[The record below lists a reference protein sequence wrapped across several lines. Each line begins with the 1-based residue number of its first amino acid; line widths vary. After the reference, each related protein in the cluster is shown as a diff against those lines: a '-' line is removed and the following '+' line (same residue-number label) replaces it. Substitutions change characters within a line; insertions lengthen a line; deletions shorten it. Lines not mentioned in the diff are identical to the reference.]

1 MPAKR
6 QQMKE
11 CPDCRREKPER
22 QKERETERQQKD
34 NRKTTE
40 RQVEKSRKDREK
52 MHMTEEKYRD
62 GAEWRLYTGAV
73 SAAAFLMVTALTGA
87 FFIYTRSLAVLYM
100 GLAAISIAVGWGC
113 LILTGLRRHLD
124 QFMTATGELMDAV
137 MASGNTLYEDTAG
150 PASQQMGHLLR
161 NITDLEEDTLL
172 SRLGNRILRLY
183 EVVQNS
189 RSRVEEEKQ
198 RLQELVSDISH
209 QVKTPAANLKMLGNT
224 LLTHTMP
231 PQKQKEFLEA
241 MNGQVE
247 KLDFLMQALVRTSRL
262 ESGILAIRKQQ
273 ESLYETL
280 ASALGGILFTA
291 EAKDIHVE
299 VECPEHLI
307 VPHDHQ
313 WTAEAI
319 FNLLDNA
326 VKYTPSGGKI
336 HIKAEKQE
344 MYTRLEITDTGKGIP
359 ETNHAAIFQRFYRE
373 ENTADTQG
381 LGLGLYLTREIIT
394 RQGGYVKVTSAPNQ
408 GSTFSIYLL
417 NR

>member
-1 MPAKR
+1 
-6 QQMKE
+6 
-11 CPDCRREKPER
+11 
-22 QKERETERQQKD
+22 
-34 NRKTTE
+34 
-40 RQVEKSRKDREK
+40 
-52 MHMTEEKYRD
+52 
-62 GAEWRLYTGAV
+62 
-73 SAAAFLMVTALTGA
+73 
-87 FFIYTRSLAVLYM
+87 M

-137 MASGNTLYEDTAG
+137 MASGNALYEDTAG

-198 RLQELVSDISH
+198 RLQELVFRYL

-291 EAKDIHVE
+291 EAKDILWAVRY
-299 VECPEHLI
+299 CGK
-307 VPHDHQ
+307 
-313 WTAEAI
+313 AI
-319 FNLLDNA
+319 D
-326 VKYTPSGGKI
+326 
-336 HIKAEKQE
+336 
-344 MYTRLEITDTGKGIP
+344 
-359 ETNHAAIFQRFYRE
+359 
-373 ENTADTQG
+373 
-381 LGLGLYLTREIIT
+381 
-394 RQGGYVKVTSAPNQ
+394 SA
-408 GSTFSIYLL
+408 Y
-417 NR
+417 

>member
-1 MPAKR
+1 MA
-6 QQMKE
+6 E
-11 CPDCRREKPER
+11 
-22 QKERETERQQKD
+22 
-34 NRKTTE
+34 
-40 RQVEKSRKDREK
+40 V
-52 MHMTEEKYRD
+52 KYGD
-62 GAEWRLYTGAV
+62 GAKWRLYTGAV
-73 SAAAFLMVTALTGA
+73 SAAAFLMITALAGA
-87 FFIYTRSLAVLYM
+87 FFIYCRSVAVLYFS
-100 GLAAISIAVGWGC
+100 LAAIVVAAGWGG
-113 LILTGLRRHLD
+113 LILTGLRRHLS
-124 QFMTATGELMDAV
+124 QFMAAAGELMDAV

-150 PASQQMGHLLR
+150 PEAQQMDYFLR

-209 QVKTPAANLKMLGNT
+209 QVKTPASNLKMLGNT
-224 LLTHTMP
+224 LLTHTVP

-247 KLDFLMQALVRTSRL
+247 KLDFLMQALVKTSRL
-262 ESGILAIRKQQ
+262 ESGILAIRKRQ

-280 ASALGGILFTA
+280 ASALGGILFSA
-291 EAKDIHVE
+291 EEKNIRIE
-299 VECPEHLI
+299 VECPERLI

-326 VKYTPSGGKI
+326 VKYTPPGGRI

-359 ETNHAAIFQRFYRE
+359 ETKHAAIFRRFYRE
-373 ENTADTQG
+373 EMTANTEG

-394 RQGGYVKVTSAPNQ
+394 RQGGYVMVSSAPGQ
-408 GSTFSIYLL
+408 GAAFSIYLP

>member
-1 MPAKR
+1 MA
-6 QQMKE
+6 E
-11 CPDCRREKPER
+11 
-22 QKERETERQQKD
+22 
-34 NRKTTE
+34 
-40 RQVEKSRKDREK
+40 V
-52 MHMTEEKYRD
+52 KYGD
-62 GAEWRLYTGAV
+62 GAKWRLYTGAV
-73 SAAAFLMVTALTGA
+73 SAAAFLMITALAGA
-87 FFIYTRSLAVLYM
+87 FFIYCRSVAVLYFS
-100 GLAAISIAVGWGC
+100 LAAIVVAAGWGV
-113 LILTGLRRHLD
+113 LILTGLRRHLS
-124 QFMTATGELMDAV
+124 QFMAAAGELMDAV

-150 PASQQMGHLLR
+150 PEAQQMDYFLR

-209 QVKTPAANLKMLGNT
+209 QVKTPASNLKMLGNT
-224 LLTHTMP
+224 LLTHTVP

-247 KLDFLMQALVRTSRL
+247 KLDFLMQALVKTSRL
-262 ESGILAIRKQQ
+262 ESGILAIRKRQ

-280 ASALGGILFTA
+280 ASALGGILFSA
-291 EAKDIHVE
+291 EEKNIRIE
-299 VECPEHLI
+299 VECPERLI

-326 VKYTPSGGKI
+326 VKYTPPGGRI

-359 ETNHAAIFQRFYRE
+359 ETKHAAIFRRFYRE
-373 ENTADTQG
+373 EMTANTEG

-394 RQGGYVKVTSAPNQ
+394 RQGGYVMVSSAPGQ
-408 GSTFSIYLL
+408 GAAFSIYLP

>member
-1 MPAKR
+1 MA
-6 QQMKE
+6 
-11 CPDCRREKPER
+11 
-22 QKERETERQQKD
+22 
-34 NRKTTE
+34 
-40 RQVEKSRKDREK
+40 
-52 MHMTEEKYRD
+52 EEKYGD
-62 GAEWRLYTGAV
+62 GAKWRLYTGAV
-73 SAAAFLMVTALTGA
+73 SAAAFLMITALTGA
-87 FFIYTRSLAVLYM
+87 FFIYSRSAAVLYF
-100 GLAAISIAVGWGC
+100 GLAAIVIAAGWGF
-113 LILTGLRRHLD
+113 LILTGLRRHLE
-124 QFMTATGELMDAV
+124 QFMAATGELMDAV
-137 MASGNTLYEDTAG
+137 MASGNPLYEDTAV
-150 PASQQMGHLLR
+150 PEAQQLDYHLR

-198 RLQELVSDISH
+198 RIQELVSDISH

-224 LLTHTMP
+224 LLTHTIP

-247 KLDFLMQALVRTSRL
+247 KLDFLMQALVKTSRL
-262 ESGILAIRKQQ
+262 ESGILTIHKQQ

-280 ASALGGILFTA
+280 ASALGGILFCA
-291 EAKDIHVE
+291 EAKNIQVE
-299 VECPEHLI
+299 AECPEHLI

-326 VKYTPSGGKI
+326 VKYTPPGGKI

-359 ETNHAAIFQRFYRE
+359 ETNHAAIFRRFYRE
-373 ENTADTQG
+373 ENSADTQG

-394 RQGGYVKVTSAPNQ
+394 RQGGYVKVSSAPGQ
-408 GSTFSIYLL
+408 GSTFSIYLP
-417 NR
+417 NH